1 MYSKASARQNPTTRA
16 QEARELYR
24 KQRTNAGSLR
34 IPANY
39 KGTAFD
45 KNGTVSRT
53 YMSSRSDTDIP
64 DTSSSNIYSS
74 RGLPSPR
81 VLEHGKDVVHEIPE
95 ESDEELASES
105 HEDIQKEGENQGSY
119 ATFNEETP
127 KEFVTTA
134 TNPPLSSKHF
144 PFGHGLGY
152 EELLLLGLILL
163 LSGNEEGGAQ
173 ELNISQLIL
182 TALLF
187 CG

>member
-1 MYSKASARQNPTTRA
+1 
-16 QEARELYR
+16 
-24 KQRTNAGSLR
+24 
-34 IPANY
+34 
-39 KGTAFD
+39 
-45 KNGTVSRT
+45 
-53 YMSSRSDTDIP
+53 MSGRSDIDIP
-64 DTSSSNIYSS
+64 DTSSSNIHLS

-81 VLEHGKDVVHEIPE
+81 EVERDENIIREIR
-95 ESDEELASES
+95 DNGNAELKNEIFDS
-105 HEDIQKEGENQGSY
+105 IQ
-119 ATFNEETP
+119 EETKSQESSTTSNKKSP
-127 KEFVTTA
+127 KESVVIS

-163 LSGNEEGGAQ
+163 LSGNEDGGVQ